1 MKLFA
6 ALAATLLFAPPAI
19 ATPSPGDSRQA
30 EILGEFCEE
39 GFNNACRELAKI
51 TKGNCAAPAGSG
63 CKYDSRVFTPVDKG
77 LMVNVPGI
85 GYSRVETLTFC
96 LNVTGVDKYQDLL
109 TDSEFLAFEDCMAD
123 NT

>member
-19 ATPSPGDSRQA
+19 ATPSLGDSRQA

-96 LNVTGVDKYQDLL
+96 LGIAKVGRFQDLL
-109 TDSEFLAFEDCMAD
+109 TDSQFVTFGGCMKE